1 MYLIKLQVTISFVNN
16 SYSQRNSTL
25 IAIAKSTTISAFS
38 LYKSFIILNKI
49 NKSVKIAHTD
59 SKTSNAETNKQG
71 EEEENEFMIK

>member
-16 SYSQRNSTL
+16 SYCQRNSTL
-25 IAIAKSTTISAFS
+25 IAKSTTISAFS

>member
-25 IAIAKSTTISAFS
+25 IAKSTTISAFS

-71 EEEENEFMIK
+71 GEEENEFMIK

>member
-25 IAIAKSTTISAFS
+25 IAKSTTISAFS

-49 NKSVKIAHTD
+49 NKSVEIAHTD

>member
-25 IAIAKSTTISAFS
+25 TAKSTTISAFS

>member
-1 MYLIKLQVTISFVNN
+1 MYLIKLLATISFVNN

-25 IAIAKSTTISAFS
+25 IAKSTTISAFS

>member
-1 MYLIKLQVTISFVNN
+1 MYLIKLQVTISFVKN

-25 IAIAKSTTISAFS
+25 IAKSTTISAFS

>member
-25 IAIAKSTTISAFS
+25 IAKSTTISAFS

>member
-1 MYLIKLQVTISFVNN
+1 MYLIKLLVTISFVNN

-25 IAIAKSTTISAFS
+25 IAKSTTISAFS

-71 EEEENEFMIK
+71 EEEEKEFMIK

>member
-25 IAIAKSTTISAFS
+25 IAKSTTISAFS

-71 EEEENEFMIK
+71 EEDENEFMIK